1 MFSPFFLVF
10 LFLFGEKKKEPK
22 KKSSIGVNGQGNRV
36 LFLLKFFWAA
46 FLSRKAAKLPIN
58 TTKKASPDWTR
69 PALPSAAHDPTPGTA
84 KRRLNHQPLNQKD
97 RVPLL
102 PMDRAPFSEIIYY
115 FTRPVPICQA
125 LFFVFFRPGCLSF
138 SVPGSSGRKADSYR
152 TGASALPR
160 TEAVMMPG
168 EAGCS
173 HHTPGGRVSPCV
185 SVLFPSI
192 LRNVNAGDTGTV
204 WSGASGFAILIYR
217 KVSV

>member
-1 MFSPFFLVF
+1 MVRGTEFCFFLSSFRF
-10 LFLFGEKKKEPK
+10 LFLKEKEH
-22 KKSSIGVNGQGNRV
+22 
-36 LFLLKFFWAA
+36 W
-46 FLSRKAAKLPIN
+46 LPIN

-115 FTRPVPICQA
+115 FTHPVPICQA
-125 LFFVFFRPGCLSF
+125 LFFVFFRPGCLSL

>member
-1 MFSPFFLVF
+1 MDEACASFS
-10 LFLFGEKKKEPK
+10 G
-22 KKSSIGVNGQGNRV
+22 
-36 LFLLKFFWAA
+36 
-46 FLSRKAAKLPIN
+46 SRSNSGHGKTAAKPPAAKPEGPCAPVAHGSCSLLRNYILFYTPAPRLSSPI
-58 TTKKASPDWTR
+58 
-69 PALPSAAHDPTPGTA
+69 
-84 KRRLNHQPLNQKD
+84 
-97 RVPLL
+97 
-102 PMDRAPFSEIIYY
+102 F
-115 FTRPVPICQA
+115 
-125 LFFVFFRPGCLSF
+125 LSF
-138 SVPGSSGRKADSYR
+138 SAPGSSDRKADSYR